1 VLVLSHV
8 PLDRVDESEQTK
20 TPCAQV
26 VWAVHQA
33 TEAVA
38 PVHPCIV
45 GPGGTIQEPM
55 LRLRNVVGGSR
66 RWRYA
71 AQMSPESSGFVNPRD
86 ALEQEYQRA
95 LEQLRRELG
104 DPKTLRERWAFWRV
118 RRRLWREKV
127 IRPSRSASW

>member
-1 VLVLSHV
+1 
-8 PLDRVDESEQTK
+8 
-20 TPCAQV
+20 
-26 VWAVHQA
+26 
-33 TEAVA
+33 
-38 PVHPCIV
+38 
-45 GPGGTIQEPM
+45 
-55 LRLRNVVGGSR
+55 
-66 RWRYA
+66 
-71 AQMSPESSGFVNPRD
+71 MSPESSGFVNPRD